1 MVVGRGNS
9 ILSRPRA
16 ATAVAM
22 IIIAG
27 LVGSCSMVP
36 IGPGRPAPS
45 PSSSAPA
52 SSASPTERLETG
64 RPVKSP
70 PQVRPSGFAAPPPGK
85 GLDRYRAQRI
95 AWSPCGNNQDDPL
108 ECAAVL
114 VPLDY
119 KQPDR
124 TAITLSLARRP
135 AKLKPS
141 KGSLFINPGGPG
153 ASGVDYLGYFDK
165 SGLDAYDVVGWDP
178 RGVARSTPVTCFG
191 GDQLA
196 AYTELDMS
204 PDSDQEDRAL
214 QESNRRFGE
223 SCLQQS
229 GALLQ
234 HVSTEETVRD
244 LDLLR
249 HLVGDR
255 KLNYFGASY
264 GTEIGAYYAHFFPGR
279 AGRLVLDGAVSLS
292 PDDEVSQAQ
301 GFERAL
307 TDFADWC
314 VRESCRLGDSQ
325 QEVLSAITDLWD
337 SLDSRPM
344 EVGNRVLTQTLG
356 VTAVIQVLYDD
367 EEGWRLL
374 AQALLLA
381 ITEDN
386 GQGLLYFA
394 DQYNVRDDQGNYGQL
409 NYGFPA
415 VRCLDN
421 SDEGVADA
429 KRDAADDA
437 RMAPVI
443 GPYIGLDYTCPL
455 WPVKAR
461 KQPAKITGKGTPPII
476 VIGNTGD
483 SATPYEYAVDMANQL
498 ESGVLITYRGQ
509 GHLSYRRSAC
519 VRELVIGYL
528 TKDKA
533 PEDGAK
539 C

>member
-1 MVVGRGNS
+1 MVGCGRS

-16 ATAVAM
+16 AAAVVVIM
-22 IIIAG
+22 VAG
-27 LVGSCSMVP
+27 LLGSCSLVP
-36 IGPGRPAPS
+36 IGPGRPNPT
-45 PSSSAPA
+45 PTSSSPVG
-52 SSASPTERLETG
+52 SASPTAQPETG
-64 RPVKSP
+64 RPIKSP
-70 PQVRPSGFAAPPPGK
+70 PQVRPNGFAEPPSGK
-85 GLDRYRAQRI
+85 GLDRYRGQRLKW
-95 AWSPCGNNQDDPL
+95 APCGSNKDDPL
-108 ECAAVL
+108 QCATVL

-119 KQPDR
+119 KQPDK
-124 TAITLSLARRP
+124 TAITLSMARRP
-135 AKLKPS
+135 AKVQPKL
-141 KGSLFINPGGPG
+141 GTLFINPGGPG
-153 ASGVDYLGYFDK
+153 ASGVDYVNYFDR
-165 SGLDAYDVVGWDP
+165 SGLDAYDIVGWDP
-178 RGVARSTPVTCFG
+178 RGVARSTPVTCFAG
-191 GDQLA
+191 EQMDV
-196 AYTELDMS
+196 YTEMDMS
-204 PDSDQEDRAL
+204 PDNDQEDRAL
-214 QESNRRFGE
+214 QDSNRKFGE

-279 AGRLVLDGAVSLS
+279 AGRLVLDGAVSLT
-292 PDDEVSQAQ
+292 PDDEISQAQ

-307 TDFADWC
+307 ADFADWC
-314 VRESCRLGDSQ
+314 VKESCRLGDSQ

-337 SLDSRPM
+337 SLDSSPL

-394 DQYNVRDDQGNYGQL
+394 DQYNVRDDQGTFGQL

-421 SDEGVADA
+421 ADEGIAEAKQDA
-429 KRDAADDA
+429 IDDA

-455 WPVKAR
+455 WPVKAH
-461 KQPAKITGKGTPPII
+461 KPPKKITGEGTPPII

-483 SATPYEYAVDMANQL
+483 SATPYEYAVDMADQL
-498 ESGVLITYRGQ
+498 ESGVLITYRGH

-528 TKDKA
+528 TKEKV
-533 PEDGAK
+533 PKDGAK